1 MERSVA
7 DRAAEQ
13 GPLGLAVVYWC
24 LMPSSEFGL
33 ITTDTPFVVFGDDWG
48 RYPSTIQHVF
58 RHIAARYPVVW
69 VNGIGHRSPR
79 LNPTDLKRAW
89 EKLARIARK
98 KGVIPP
104 SSDMCL
110 GGSVPAAIIEPHVLP
125 WHQLALVRTFNTW
138 SLTRAITRRLD
149 SLDLRRSP
157 VLVTGSPP
165 SVGVLGRLG
174 EVVSVYYVL
183 DDFLNFPT
191 YTATMLAPLERQLL
205 DGVDM
210 VVATAA
216 SLTRS
221 KSPRS
226 GLAYHLPQ
234 GVNYA
239 HFAEAKAEPSDLAA
253 IPPPRIGFAGS
264 LSTQC
269 DVALLSRLAHEFSGA
284 SLVLVGPVGLDRAR
298 LEPLAR
304 PNVHILGVKPY
315 DVLPSYVQHFDVG
328 IIPYVLSGW
337 TIAVDP
343 LKLLE
348 YLAAG
353 IPVVTTS
360 IPEVAKYRDSVAVA
374 DDADAFVV
382 AVRDALRLDRNQC
395 RRRGQAV
402 AREHTWEKRADALLE
417 LIQGVAA
424 ELHLAKSAERATV

>member
-1 MERSVA
+1 
-7 DRAAEQ
+7 
-13 GPLGLAVVYWC
+13 
-24 LMPSSEFGL
+24 MPASEHEL
-33 ITTDTPFVVFGDDWG
+33 ITGETPFVVFGDDWG
-48 RYPSTIQHVF
+48 RYPSTMQHVF
-58 RHIAARYPVVW
+58 RHIATRYPVVW

-89 EKLARIARK
+89 GKLARVVWK
-98 KGVIPP
+98 KDVATP
-104 SSDMCL
+104 STAQGL
-110 GGSVPAAIIEPHVLP
+110 GGSVPAAIIDPRVLP
-125 WHQLALVRTFNTW
+125 WHQFGPVRTFNTW
-138 SLTRAITRRLD
+138 SLTRAIAGRLKNLGSRR
-149 SLDLRRSP
+149 RP

-191 YTATMLAPLERQLL
+191 YTASMLAPLERQLL
-205 DGVDM
+205 DRVDM

-221 KSPRS
+221 KFPSS
-226 GLAYHLPQ
+226 GRAFHLPQ

-239 HFAEAKAEPSDLAA
+239 HFARTSCVPSDLAA

-269 DVALLSRLAHEFSGA
+269 DVALLSRLASEFSGA
-284 SLVLVGPVGLDRAR
+284 SLVLVGPVGLDKKA

-304 PNVHILGVKPY
+304 PNVHILGVRPY

-337 TIAVDP
+337 TVAVDP

-353 IPVVTTS
+353 LPVVTTS
-360 IPEVAKYRDSVAVA
+360 IPEAAKYRDSVAVA
-374 DDADAFVV
+374 ADTEAFIT
-382 AVRDALRLDRNQC
+382 AVREALHADRNQC
-395 RRRGQAV
+395 RERGQAV
-402 AREHTWEKRADALLE
+402 ARAHTWEKRADTLLE

-424 ELHLAKSAERATV
+424 ESPRDESAGRVTV